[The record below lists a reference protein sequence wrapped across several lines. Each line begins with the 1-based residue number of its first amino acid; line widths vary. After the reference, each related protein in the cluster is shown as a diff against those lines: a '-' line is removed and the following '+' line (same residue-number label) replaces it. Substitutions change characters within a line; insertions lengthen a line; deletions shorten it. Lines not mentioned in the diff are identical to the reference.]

1 MGEGEGVVLRENL
14 MQTQDT
20 MECLHNFQQSSQ
32 PPVSLD
38 EMSNMDKS
46 FTAFIRDFS
55 EGTNSHLNTPIYWWM
70 CVQT

>member
-32 PPVSLD
+32 PPASLD
-38 EMSNMDKS
+38 EISNMDKS
-46 FTAFIRDFS
+46 FTSLIKDFS
-55 EGTNSHLNTPIYWWM
+55 EGTNSHQNTPIY
-70 CVQT
+70 

>member
-32 PPVSLD
+32 PPASLD

-46 FTAFIRDFS
+46 FTALIKDFS
-55 EGTNSHLNTPIYWWM
+55 EGTNSHQNTPIY
-70 CVQT
+70 

>member
-1 MGEGEGVVLRENL
+1 MGGGGGLRENL

-20 MECLHNFQQSSQ
+20 VECLHNFQQSSQ
-32 PPVSLD
+32 PPASLD

>member
-1 MGEGEGVVLRENL
+1 MRENL

-20 MECLHNFQQSSQ
+20 VECLHNFQQSSQ
-32 PPVSLD
+32 LPVSLD

-55 EGTNSHLNTPIYWWM
+55 EGTNSHLNTPIY
-70 CVQT
+70 